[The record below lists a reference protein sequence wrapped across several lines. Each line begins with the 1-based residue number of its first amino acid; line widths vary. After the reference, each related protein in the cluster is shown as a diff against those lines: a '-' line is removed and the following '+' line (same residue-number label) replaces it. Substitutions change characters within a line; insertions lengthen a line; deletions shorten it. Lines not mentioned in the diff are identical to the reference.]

1 MNSLDFPNNTLQAD
15 SSKSDTTTLS
25 TTLAEINYLARSHN
39 RFRILELICASSCSQ
54 DDLQKQLDIH
64 RTTLRKNLR
73 GLEKRSWIEN
83 IPTNNVYRVL
93 PAGQI
98 VLQSLRT
105 TLANFQTADCLG
117 DFLALF
123 PKELPIQMQTLC
135 ACNVT
140 HCETQNPYAPMQRS
154 LTLVKEAEIIRAFT
168 PVFNPIYVETFEHPI
183 SDDHA
188 FEIIVSQDV
197 FETIQSDH
205 TSTLEAAL
213 QAESVQLFVSDDV
226 PRFGIAL
233 LDDIAVIA
241 VYDRDMRVH
250 SLLEADIG
258 QQQVIEWAKQQYDR
272 LKKTA
277 DKYEKLGEK
286 DVTPR

>member
-1 MNSLDFPNNTLQAD
+1 MDSLDFSKNALQAD
-15 SSKSDTTTLS
+15 SSKSDRTILS

-39 RFRILELICASSCSQ
+39 RFRILELICASPHSQ
-54 DDLQKQLDIH
+54 DDLKKQLDIH

-73 GLEKRSWIEN
+73 GLEKKNWIET
-83 IPTNNVYRVL
+83 IPTDNVYHVL

-98 VLQSLRT
+98 VIQSLRA

-123 PKELPIQMQTLC
+123 PKDLPIQMQTLC

-140 HCETQNPYAPMQRS
+140 YCDAQNPYAPMQRS
-154 LTLVKEAEIIRAFT
+154 LTLVREAETIRAFT

-183 SDDHA
+183 PEDHE
-188 FEIIVSQDV
+188 FEIIGSQDV
-197 FETIQSDH
+197 FETIQSDY
-205 TSTLEAAL
+205 TSTLETAL
-213 QAESVQLFVSDDV
+213 QAESVQLLVSDDV

-250 SLLEADIG
+250 SLLEANTG
-258 QQQVIEWAKQQYDR
+258 QQQVIEWAKQQYDTLR
-272 LKKTA
+272 NTA
-277 DKYEKLGEK
+277 DKYGN
-286 DVTPR
+286 